1 MGLIHFILDLAGL
14 LLWLNWRAKP
24 YDALATATPATLVG
38 TLRRAESRPVRRW
51 YFLAALFGLLL
62 LRAALYRALG
72 PALNWTAQLN
82 LGATS
87 LAFKS
92 DLFDRMLLF
101 SALSFAVSLAV
112 FFFWLLLLSVLGRG
126 GSESVSIIRL
136 ARAQLGVADAWPVWL
151 KIILPFVT
159 GWVGW
164 WTLSWPLASW
174 ELMPPPGTEIIRLA
188 QAALV
193 GLGSYLAWEYLLV
206 ALLGLRFLHNHIYFG
221 PHALWNFVDHAA
233 KRLLAPFRFLPLRL
247 ARVDLT
253 PVVGI
258 GVVLLLAHGAEHG
271 LRPPVKVDERGRPL
285 PPAVEVPGLVDLYRR
300 VSR

>member
-1 MGLIHFILDLAGL
+1 MGLIHFILELAAL

-51 YFLAALFGLLL
+51 YFLAALLGLLL

-92 DLFDRMLLF
+92 DLFERMLLF
-101 SALSFAVSLAV
+101 SALSFVLCLAV
-112 FFFWLLLLSVLGRG
+112 FFCWLLLLSVLGRG
-126 GSESVSIIRL
+126 GSESVSVVRL
-136 ARAQLGVADAWPVWL
+136 ARAQLGFVDAWPVWV
-151 KIILPFVT
+151 KISLPFFL
-159 GWVGW
+159 GLVGW
-164 WTLSWPLASW
+164 WALSWPFVVWGLIPA
-174 ELMPPPGTEIIRLA
+174 PGSEMTRLV

-193 GLGSYLAWEYLLV
+193 GLGSYLAWKYLVL
-206 ALLGLRFLHNHIYFG
+206 ALLGLHLLHNHIYFG
-221 PHALWNFVDHAA
+221 PHPLWNFVDHAA
-233 KRLLAPFRFLPLRL
+233 RLLLAPLRFLPLRL
-247 ARVDLT
+247 ARVDLA
-253 PVVGI
+253 PAVGI
-258 GVVLLLAHGAEHG
+258 GLVLLFTHGAEHG
-271 LRPPVKVDERGRPL
+271 LRPPVKYDEQGRPM
-285 PPAVEVPGLVDLYRR
+285 PAAVDIPGLVDLYRR